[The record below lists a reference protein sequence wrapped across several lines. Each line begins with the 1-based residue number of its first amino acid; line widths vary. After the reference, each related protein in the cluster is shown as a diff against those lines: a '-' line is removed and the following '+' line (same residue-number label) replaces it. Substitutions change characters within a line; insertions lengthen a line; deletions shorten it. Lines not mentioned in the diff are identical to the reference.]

1 MKMEDVDRAQMLKTK
16 IVNAKSHLSQ
26 LRAMTEKDKVKV
38 SLSTNSTHSS
48 ITFDERYNEALVK
61 AVVLLAEDSL
71 KQKIELAEAELGGM

>member
-16 IVNAKSHLSQ
+16 ITNANSQLAQ

-38 SLSTNSTHSS
+38 HLSSNSTRSS
-48 ITFDERYNEALVK
+48 ITFDERYSEALVK

-71 KQKIELAEAELGGM
+71 KQKIALAECELGGM